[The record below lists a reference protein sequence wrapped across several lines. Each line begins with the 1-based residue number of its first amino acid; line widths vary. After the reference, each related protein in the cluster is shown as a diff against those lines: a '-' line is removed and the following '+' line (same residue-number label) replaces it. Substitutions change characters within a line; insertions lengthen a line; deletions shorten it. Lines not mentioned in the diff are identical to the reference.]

1 MYQLDLDRL
10 DLGKYNDY
18 GHKLTCRKDGQWT
31 FQTRADGGIFKSAII
46 TTRLSTYDEL
56 FRLAHVVETLRGK
69 GINELHVRI
78 KSLLGMRSDQ
88 ADENGSIQL
97 LPITRFINSLEF
109 VTVEVLEPHSLGTII
124 ALKNSS
130 PYYVPWLTQVIPQ
143 DAYDIVV
150 SPDAGAYKSN
160 CKREGL
166 TKMHIPVAKYRG
178 DDGTPYT
185 FLPNIENIKGSRCL
199 ILDDYI
205 DGGRSSVSLAKDL
218 KELGGASKVIL
229 VACHGLFSYGQSALC
244 DGIDEIWT
252 TDSLSNRTEIYT
264 QPEQEVHIIEAP

>member
-1 MYQLDLDRL
+1 MNIDLDKVLPQEAYNYTYAL
-10 DLGKYNDY
+10 DR
-18 GHKLTCRKDGQWT
+18 RKDGQWRFRIGAHYT
-31 FQTRADGGIFKSAII
+31 CDKSVHIS
-46 TTRLSTYDEL
+46 TRLSTYDEL
-56 FRLAHVVETLRGK
+56 FRLSHVVSTLRSHNVDTIHLK
-69 GINELHVRI
+69 I
-78 KSLLGMRSDQ
+78 KSLLGMRADQ
-88 ADENGSIQL
+88 PEKDGGIDL
-97 LPITRFINSLEF
+97 LPITKFINSMKF
-109 VTVEVLEPHSLGTII
+109 SSVNVLEPHSLGTIV
-124 ALKNSS
+124 ALNNSS
-130 PYYVPWLTQVIPQ
+130 SYYVPWLTQVIPQ
-143 DAYDIVV
+143 DVYDIVV

-160 CKREGL
+160 CKRGGL

-205 DGGRSSVSLAKDL
+205 DGGRSFVSLAKDL

-229 VACHGLFSYGQSALC
+229 VACHGLFSYGQSALY